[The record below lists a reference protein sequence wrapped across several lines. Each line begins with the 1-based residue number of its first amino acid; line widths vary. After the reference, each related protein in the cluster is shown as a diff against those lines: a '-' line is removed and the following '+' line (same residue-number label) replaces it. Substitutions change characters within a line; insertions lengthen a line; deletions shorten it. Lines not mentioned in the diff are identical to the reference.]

1 MSDGLPPAQSWTNRP
16 RVLLGLGLFWAGEA
30 ALGLGLGVVM
40 VIEGQGMPRW
50 MLAVA
55 LFFAAFLAAVGLRL
69 SVWCL
74 GQLGVAGTVLAIGP
88 AGYFDRRLCPRTIPW
103 EAVSRVDI
111 YYAKGV
117 QVMFD
122 LAGPANARMRRFPR
136 ALARLNRAAGLPG
149 YSVSLM
155 GTDADAVAV
164 AKAMHGWHAAARAR
178 ASAAGADPA

>member
-1 MSDGLPPAQSWTNRP
+1 MSEVVPVGAWSNRP

-30 ALGLGLGVVM
+30 LLGVGLGVVM
-40 VIEGQGMPRW
+40 VSEGRGMPGW
-50 MLAVA
+50 MLGVA
-55 LFFAAFLAAVGLRL
+55 LFFAVFLAAVGLRL

-88 AGYFDRRLCPRTIPW
+88 AGYFDRRLCPQTIPW

-117 QVMFD
+117 QLMFD
-122 LAGPANARMRRFPR
+122 LAGPANARVRRFPR
-136 ALARLNRAAGLPG
+136 ALARLNRAVGLPG

-164 AKAMHGWHAAARAR
+164 AKAMHGWHVAARAG